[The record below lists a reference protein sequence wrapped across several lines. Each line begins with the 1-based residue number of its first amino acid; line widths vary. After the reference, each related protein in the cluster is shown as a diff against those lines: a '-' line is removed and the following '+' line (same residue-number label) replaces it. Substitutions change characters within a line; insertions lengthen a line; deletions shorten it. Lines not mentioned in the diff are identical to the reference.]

1 MTACSLRSAVAA
13 ALLWLCATGCADLQP
28 GPAANAGGVARTAP
42 DDSDPWNLVP
52 DTVASLADLDLAA
65 LRASPWSRALVT
77 GGFVEDREARLREF
91 GYDVFNDADRV
102 VIAAIDVAG
111 QERQVVVVFGRLDVA
126 RAGRAF
132 REAGPG
138 ATDAVWRDCRIWERG
153 DRAVAAVGRALVQG
167 TPETVRAAIDAAWG
181 VVPDAGASPL
191 GTLVRDLGVSGARR
205 PALTLAVTITDD
217 VRARAEGVVEV
228 PPSLRRGAVRLD
240 LGADL
245 DLEAVAILDGPA
257 VANEAARAWGLALRE
272 LGQNRM
278 LRIMGLSPLVEGAS
292 LRAEGSRVHGH
303 LRVPESK
310 REGLSERAMIL
321 LQAIAK
327 QRGPQ
332 PPP

>member
-1 MTACSLRSAVAA
+1 VTASCRLRAAAA
-13 ALLWLCATGCADLQP
+13 ALLWLGAAGCADLPP

-111 QERQVVVVFGRLDVA
+111 QERQVVVVFGRLDIA

-138 ATDAVWRDCRIWERG
+138 ATEASWRDCHIWERG
-153 DRAVAAVGRALVQG
+153 DRALAAVGRALVQG

-191 GTLVRDLGVSGARR
+191 GTLVRDLGVTGARR
-205 PALTLAVTITDD
+205 PALKVGVTITDD

-245 DLEAVAILDGPA
+245 ELEALAILDSPA
-257 VANEAARAWGLALRE
+257 VANEAARAWGMALRE

-292 LRAEGSRVHGH
+292 LSAEGARVHGR

>member
-1 MTACSLRSAVAA
+1 V
-13 ALLWLCATGCADLQP
+13 
-28 GPAANAGGVARTAP
+28 
-42 DDSDPWNLVP
+42 
-52 DTVASLADLDLAA
+52 
-65 LRASPWSRALVT
+65 
-77 GGFVEDREARLREF
+77 
-91 GYDVFNDADRV
+91 
-102 VIAAIDVAG
+102 
-111 QERQVVVVFGRLDVA
+111 
-126 RAGRAF
+126 
-132 REAGPG
+132 
-138 ATDAVWRDCRIWERG
+138 
-153 DRAVAAVGRALVQG
+153 
-167 TPETVRAAIDAAWG
+167 
-181 VVPDAGASPL
+181 
-191 GTLVRDLGVSGARR
+191 
-205 PALTLAVTITDD
+205 AVTITDD

-245 DLEAVAILDGPA
+245 ELEALAILDSPA
-257 VANEAARAWGLALRE
+257 VANEAARAWGMALRE

-292 LRAEGSRVHGH
+292 LSAEGARVHGR